1 MKEPQDNFEQC
12 EENIRRYNDPAGG
25 DPDYWHDKYAPKH
38 HSKTY
43 LKQKYKPQKHSKLY
57 YQNKYI
63 YGGKCPKEQREQ
75 EKAKTN
81 SRRKSW
87 IHLET
92 SEQILMLIVLFLI
105 LIAYLK

>member
-12 EENIRRYNDPAGG
+12 EENIRKYNDPAGG
-25 DPDYWHDKYAPKH
+25 DPDYWHDKYAPRH

-63 YGGKCPKEQREQ
+63 YGGKSPKEQRK
-75 EKAKTN
+75 EKPKKN
-81 SRRKSW
+81 SSRKSW
-87 IHLET
+87 LHLET

>member
-12 EENIRRYNDPAGG
+12 EENIKKYNDPAGG
-25 DPDYWHDKYAPKH
+25 DPDYWHDKYAPRH

-63 YGGKCPKEQREQ
+63 NGGKSPKEQRK
-75 EKAKTN
+75 EKPKTN
-81 SRRKSW
+81 SSRKSW
-87 IHLET
+87 LHLET